1 MAKETK
7 HEMEARIKEEKEKLQ
22 KKKDSCKETQV
33 WEEEAL
39 TCVDL
44 DIYFGELKDLIN
56 VEFIPAA

>member
-1 MAKETK
+1 
-7 HEMEARIKEEKEKLQ
+7 MEARIKEEKEKLQ